1 VPHVASEL
9 WEALGQKTP
18 LDEVRWPAYS
28 SEALEQEKLLIVV
41 QVDGKVRGKLTV
53 PADASGAALEALALE
68 DPKVKAYVAGRR
80 IEKII
85 QVPRRLVNI
94 VLEK

>member
-1 VPHVASEL
+1 
-9 WEALGQKTP
+9 
-18 LDEVRWPAYS
+18 
-28 SEALEQEKLLIVV
+28 LIVV